1 MAVVHTGRKVLEA
14 SDIVGTGS
22 IVAKGK
28 SKIKTE
34 KVVKEGVFP
43 TSFKA
48 EGTTVCLRSTFH
60 PTFYHPCMVT
70 EESDG
75 MTTYTARAGSRF
87 IQVTVSSK
95 YKPEIGDVFIRPHD
109 DTEEAF
115 MLSAEEFEAIMR
127 PANFYM

>member
-1 MAVVHTGRKVLEA
+1 MAVVHTGRKVLT

-70 EESDG
+70 EEADG

-87 IQVTVSSK
+87 IQATVSSK
-95 YKPEIGDVFIRPHD
+95 YKPELGDVFIRPHD
-109 DTEEAF
+109 ETEEAF